1 VVDQRG
7 LARLEH
13 AVALASG
20 VGSLDGRL
28 ALAAEHALGEA
39 SFRRKARNL
48 ASVARFTHDILDEA
62 SGLPTADIAAALVAM
77 WIWIGDGIATLVV
90 RAIAALST
98 GSTAIGSTTTSAP
111 ASAVIPARGWEQQ

>member
-13 AVALASG
+13 AVALAPG
-20 VGSLDGRL
+20 VGGLDGRL
-28 ALAAEHALGEA
+28 AFAAEHALGEA

-62 SGLPTADIAAALVAM
+62 TGLPTANIAAALVAV
-77 WIWIGDGIATLVV
+77 WIGSGVIRPALVV
-90 RAIAALST
+90 RAITGVST
-98 GSTAIGSTTTSAP
+98 GSTAVGATTTAAP
-111 ASAVIPARGWEQQ
+111 ASAVIPARG